1 MSISTFHGLNTALRG
16 LLTQQRSLDTVTHNV
31 ANAGTEGYTRQ
42 EAVHAATDSLA
53 HLSVF
58 GMIMPGQLGTGVEV
72 ETYRRIRDRFND
84 NALRGQFGKQ
94 ADASV
99 RHDVLG
105 RIELTLPEP
114 SDQGLQSL
122 MSGFWSAWQDVSTNP
137 SNSGART
144 ALVQRSQSMAAA
156 FNTASADLA
165 EQLADVNTQADSAVG
180 EINAI
185 ATQIAALNDSIA
197 KLIAVGQEPNDLRDT
212 RDKLIDDLS
221 RLGNTAVTYSGN
233 EMATV
238 TVGGLVV
245 VDPSGATARTRAEF
259 DTQFGSG
266 ALSAGKLRG
275 LIDGFVNAIPN
286 MTAKLDAL
294 AIALHDAINTQHA
307 AGFDL
312 AGVGGGRFFTAAAIT
327 SASQLAVDP
336 ALIAN
341 ANLIAASASAAGAP
355 GDSGNALA
363 IIGLRANPAPA
374 GSTLG
379 TTFDDYYTAMISA
392 LGTEAQGAERDQDTF
407 DGVVLS
413 LENRRSEVSGVSLDE
428 EMANMVRFQHAF
440 SAAGRMLSAMDEML
454 DVVVHMG
461 RVGT

>member
-1 MSISTFHGLNTALRG
+1 M
-16 LLTQQRSLDTVTHNV
+16 
-31 ANAGTEGYTRQ
+31 
-42 EAVHAATDSLA
+42 
-53 HLSVF
+53 
-58 GMIMPGQLGTGVEV
+58 
-72 ETYRRIRDRFND
+72 
-84 NALRGQFGKQ
+84 
-94 ADASV
+94 
-99 RHDVLG
+99 
-105 RIELTLPEP
+105 
-114 SDQGLQSL
+114 
-122 MSGFWSAWQDVSTNP
+122 
-137 SNSGART
+137 
-144 ALVQRSQSMAAA
+144 
-156 FNTASADLA
+156 
-165 EQLADVNTQADSAVG
+165 
-180 EINAI
+180 
-185 ATQIAALNDSIA
+185 
-197 KLIAVGQEPNDLRDT
+197 
-212 RDKLIDDLS
+212 
-221 RLGNTAVTYSGN
+221 
-233 EMATV
+233 

-312 AGVGGGRFFTAAAIT
+312 AGMGGGLLLHGRRDHVGLAARRRPGADR
-327 SASQLAVDP
+327 QREPDRGLGQRG
-336 ALIAN
+336 
-341 ANLIAASASAAGAP
+341 GAP